1 MAARRRGA
9 PICDH
14 RALPR
19 LPVLV
24 AFVLSAAAARAE
36 LLLQPFAADSALPPA
51 PWHVAG
57 LPQQRKPFTRFSVV
71 DLDGRRALRVESNN
85 SYGNLVH
92 PLILP
97 RPAVHLVWQWRVE
110 QLVEGADLRTRS
122 RDDTALKVCVL
133 FDLPLARVPFVERQ
147 LLRLIQAGSEEPL
160 PGATVCYVWD
170 NQLPVGS
177 ELANAYTRR
186 VRYLVLQSGTQHL
199 HEWLPERRDVGADF
213 VRLFGEESR
222 QPPPIVGI
230 GIGADA
236 DNTHGHGLAHVADI
250 ALEP

>member
-1 MAARRRGA
+1 
-9 PICDH
+9 
-14 RALPR
+14 LPR

-24 AFVLSAAAARAE
+24 ALVLSAAAVCAE
-36 LLLQPFAADSALPPA
+36 QPLLQPFAADSPVPPA
-51 PWHVAG
+51 PWHLAG

-71 DLDGRRALRVESNN
+71 DLDGHRALRVESDN

-92 PLILP
+92 PLNLP
-97 RPAVHLVWQWRVE
+97 RPAVHLVWQWRVD
-110 QLVEGADLRTRS
+110 QLVEAADLRTRAG
-122 RDDTALKVCVL
+122 DDTALKVCVF

-147 LLRLIQAGSEEPL
+147 LLRLMDSRSEETL
-160 PGATVCYVWD
+160 PSATVCYVWD

-186 VRYLVLQSGTQHL
+186 IRYVVLESGTQHL
-199 HEWLPERRDVGADF
+199 HQWLPERRDVEADF
-213 VRLFGEESR
+213 VRLFGDESR

-236 DNTHGHGLAHVADI
+236 DNTHGHGLAHVADLM
-250 ALEP
+250 LEP